1 MQLIV
6 LAGGRGSRLGGIDKA
21 SVVVAGRTL
30 LSRALDA
37 CEFATETVVV
47 GPPALD
53 AVAKAA
59 NAARVLEELE
69 FGGPVA
75 GVAAG
80 LAALERIPI
89 TPDDGLV
96 LLLACDLP
104 WARDAAALL
113 LAARDRLT
121 PGVDG
126 IHLVDHSGREL
137 WLIGIYRKHALR
149 AGLDRLGDSA
159 RGASVR
165 SLLAGLALDTVA
177 DATGVGRD
185 VDTWEDVNESITT
198 LERQSQRQEGTP

>member
-1 MQLIV
+1 VQLIV
-6 LAGGRGSRLGGIDKA
+6 LAGGRGSRLGGTDKA
-21 SVVVAGRTL
+21 TVVVAGRTL

-37 CEFATETVVV
+37 REFATEAVVV
-47 GPPALD
+47 GPPSLD
-53 AVAKAA
+53 AAAKAA
-59 NAARVLEELE
+59 GASRVLEEPV

-75 GVAAG
+75 GIAAG
-80 LAALERIPI
+80 LAALERTPI

-96 LLLACDLP
+96 LVLACDLP
-104 WARDAAALL
+104 WARDAAALVV
-113 LAARDRLT
+113 AARDRLR
-121 PGVDG
+121 PGLDG
-126 IHLVDHSGREL
+126 IHLADRAGRAL
-137 WLIGIYRKHALR
+137 WLIGIYRNHALR

-185 VDTWEDVNESITT
+185 VDTWEDVHESITT